1 MAAQISNLTSRQL
14 SLPGRTIPPPALPL
28 IISTQDK
35 WNPDSCKLEPAT
47 EPDRQ
52 DHSLTLVEDALELL
66 RSINKPLAVLSI
78 CGPYRSGKSYF
89 ISRVLGKPGAFQ
101 LGHSMKAC
109 THGIWMATT
118 ILECKEFAMV
128 VLDTEGIDAIGVSE
142 NFAMSL
148 LTLTTLLSSFLIY
161 NSKKVPQKV
170 DLDKMRCFTQLSTS
184 LLTQKGA
191 TMTTDAIK
199 KFFPRFLWLL
209 RDVSLTITNK
219 AGEVIEPTEY
229 LHTRILATES
239 GELSELGRSL
249 CNIFPSL
256 ECATLPT
263 PSINRDVIRNIT
275 AQEDKLK
282 PAFKKAANDLM
293 QHILRCVP
301 PKRAIDG
308 MSKLNGSMLVTLARM
323 YVEAINTPGAI
334 PDLEQGWQAVI
345 RLKIKECSDK
355 MVNDYKR
362 EMADALTG
370 KFPMGE
376 SSLMRIHMKI
386 LKKVS
391 NNLQKEIQCIDPLH
405 CTDED
410 SQPHLRKLEQ
420 AIVRWSKGADDRGVR
435 EVSGGVLFQFT
446 EQNYSESK
454 QQCEKVFTDLMEK
467 YKVNEKVDRALMQSH
482 VINISDEIEKITFEY
497 ALKAKGPARERVLKE
512 LQSNLNENQST
523 LKKIP
528 GAPKDV
534 KIVGRGRDRIKLAWK
549 PPDHNT
555 EAVESYVV
563 SKKCKSGEWEVVET
577 TEKTTV
583 LIKGLKSNEKYE
595 FQVQATNPA
604 IKSLIQQSEA
614 ETKWGAAAKVAL
626 GAAAGAGLGAASAFM
641 TPVFVEALLKGGLE
655 KSDPDKWTICIAW
668 CIF

>member
-1 MAAQISNLTSRQL
+1 MNLFKRPHIQLTIKALNKEMAAQISNLTPRQL

-47 EPDRQ
+47 EPDRH

-101 LGHSMKAC
+101 LGHTMKAC

-118 ILECKEFAMV
+118 ILECKEFAMI

-184 LLTQKGA
+184 LLAQKGP

-293 QHILRCVP
+293 QQILRCVT

-334 PDLEQGWQAVI
+334 PDLDQGWQAVI
-345 RLKIKECSDK
+345 RLQLKEYIEK
-355 MVNDYKR
+355 MVREYKMG
-362 EMADALTG
+362 MAEALKG
-370 KFPMGE
+370 NLPMEE
-376 SSLMRIHMKI
+376 SSLIRIHQQK
-386 LKKVS
+386 LDKVE
-391 NNLQKEIQCIDPLH
+391 NLLQKETHCINPLH
-405 CTDED
+405 TSDED
-410 SQPHLRKLEQ
+410 ICPLLYQLQQRIIKESEPNDLGICE
-420 AIVRWSKGADDRGVR
+420 VVGGA
-435 EVSGGVLFQFT
+435 LFQFT
-446 EQNYSESK
+446 RQNYNASNE
-454 QQCEKVFTDLMEK
+454 QCEKVLESLK
-467 YKVNEKVDRALMQSH
+467 KEHKIQEKVNEALANKQPVDLSTE
-482 VINISDEIEKITFEY
+482 VKKIIDDY
-497 ALKAKGPARERVLKE
+497 AWKGRGPAHNHVLRKA
-512 LQSNLNENQST
+512 ENDFKKLVDT
-523 LKKIP
+523 VKKIP
-528 GAPKDV
+528 GKPQNV
-534 KIVGRGRDRIKLAWK
+534 KVIGRGRDRIKLSWE
-549 PPDHNT
+549 PPERNP
-555 EAVESYVV
+555 EAAP
-563 SKKCKSGEWEVVET
+563 
-577 TEKTTV
+577 
-583 LIKGLKSNEKYE
+583 
-595 FQVQATNPA
+595 FA
-604 IKSLIQQSEA
+604 
-614 ETKWGAAAKVAL
+614 
-626 GAAAGAGLGAASAFM
+626 
-641 TPVFVEALLKGGLE
+641 
-655 KSDPDKWTICIAW
+655 
-668 CIF
+668 